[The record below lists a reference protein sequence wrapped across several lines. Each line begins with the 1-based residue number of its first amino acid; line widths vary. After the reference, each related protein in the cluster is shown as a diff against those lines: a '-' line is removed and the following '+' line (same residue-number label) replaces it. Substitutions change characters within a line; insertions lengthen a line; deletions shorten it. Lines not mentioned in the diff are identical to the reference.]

1 MITERVLG
9 RLTARL
15 RRVYG
20 DGPPEPE
27 DLAQA
32 AVEKLAGRAT
42 GDIENVDAYLFRT
55 AVNMGLNQ
63 IERAR
68 VARRYAEFVLTGAHA
83 PVVEETT
90 PEDVYSGRERLERLK
105 RALNTLTPKQRT
117 IVARSRLRGET
128 YAEIRAATGW
138 SEADISRQL
147 KAALARLQDELDPDP
162 EGNGR

>member
-1 MITERVLG
+1 MITRQLLE

-32 AVEKLAGRAT
+32 AAEKLARRQLD
-42 GDIENVDAYLFRT
+42 DIDNVDAYLFRA
-55 AVNMGLNQ
+55 AVNIGLNQ

-68 VARRYAEFVLTGAHA
+68 VARRYAEFVLTGDHV
-83 PVVEETT
+83 PIVEETT

-105 RALNTLTPKQRT
+105 RALNTLTPKQKT

-147 KAALARLQDELDPDP
+147 KAALTRLQDELDPASSGTDQ
-162 EGNGR
+162 